1 MNPEK
6 RPIKIIVADDH
17 PLFRSGL
24 IKTIQGNPDYL
35 IAGESATGADA
46 LEQIRTIKPDIA
58 ILDIGMP
65 GMNGLEAA
73 KIIRKE
79 KPDTKIIIL
88 TMYKDED
95 YFNEAINLDV
105 SAYILKD
112 CATNEILNCL
122 EAVTGGEYYFSP
134 EVLKYLMNRKHKKSS
149 LQNEN
154 PGLKD
159 LTFAEKQVL
168 EMVAENKTSKEIAE
182 ELFISIRTV
191 QNHRNN
197 ICNKLNLKG
206 YNKLL
211 QFAIYNRHIIKA

>member
-6 RPIKIIVADDH
+6 KLIRIIVADDH

-24 IKTIQGNPDYL
+24 IKTIQENPDYL
-35 IAGESATGADA
+35 IVGESSTGADA
-46 LEQIRTIKPDIA
+46 LEQVRNLKPEIV
-58 ILDIGMP
+58 ILDISMP
-65 GMNGLEAA
+65 EMNGLEVT
-73 KIIRKE
+73 KIINKE
-79 KPDTKIIIL
+79 MLNTKVIIL

-112 CATNEILNCL
+112 CATREILNCL
-122 EAVTGGEYYFSP
+122 EVVLGGEYYFSP
-134 EVLKYLMNRKHKKSS
+134 EVLKFLLKRKHKKSS
-149 LQNEN
+149 LQNEH

-159 LTFAEKQVL
+159 LTVAEKQVL
-168 EMVAENKTSKEIAE
+168 ERVAENKTSKEIAD
-182 ELFISIRTV
+182 ELFISVRTV

-211 QFAIYNRHIIKA
+211 QFAIFNRHII

>member
-1 MNPEK
+1 MSTGKKPVA
-6 RPIKIIVADDH
+6 IIVADDH

-24 IKTIQGNPDYL
+24 IKTIQENSDYL

-46 LEQIRTIKPDIA
+46 LEQIRTIKPEIA
-58 ILDIGMP
+58 ILDISMP
-65 GMNGLEAA
+65 EMNGLEVA
-73 KIIRKE
+73 KIINKE
-79 KPDTKIIIL
+79 KLNTKVIIL

-122 EAVTGGEYYFSP
+122 DVILGGEYYFSP

-149 LQNEN
+149 LQNEH

-168 EMVAENKTSKEIAE
+168 EKVAENKTSKEIAE
-182 ELFISIRTV
+182 ELFISVRTV

-211 QFAIYNRHIIKA
+211 QFAIYNKNFF

>member
-1 MNPEK
+1 MSEERVLN
-6 RPIKIIVADDH
+6 IILADDH

-24 IKTIQGNPDYL
+24 SGVIKENPIYK
-35 IAGESATGADA
+35 IIGESANGEEA
-46 LEQIRTIKPDIA
+46 LELIRNRKPDIA
-58 ILDIGMP
+58 ILDISMP
-65 GMNGLEAA
+65 VLNGLEVTRAVN
-73 KIIRKE
+73 KE
-79 KPDTKIIIL
+79 KHPTKIIIL

-112 CATNEILNCL
+112 CATNEILKCL
-122 EAVTGGEYYFSP
+122 DEVINGEYFFSP
-134 EVLKYLMNRKHKKSS
+134 EVLNFLVKRKGRQRT
-149 LQNEN
+149 LETEN

-159 LTFAEKQVL
+159 LTAAEKQVL
-168 EMVAENKTSKEIAE
+168 EKVAENKTSREIAE

-197 ICNKLNLKG
+197 ICTKLNLKG

-211 QFAIYNRHIIKA
+211 QFAIYNRDIF

>member
-1 MNPEK
+1 MEK
-6 RPIKIIVADDH
+6 IPVKIIVADDH

-24 IKTIQGNPDYL
+24 VNTIKDNSDYN
-35 IAGESATGADA
+35 IIGESATGTEA
-46 LEQIRTIKPDIA
+46 LEQIRVFKPVIA
-58 ILDIGMP
+58 ILDINMP
-65 GMNGLEAA
+65 GMNGLEVT
-73 KIIRKE
+73 KTVNKE
-79 KPDTKIIIL
+79 KLPTKIIIL

-112 CATNEILNCL
+112 CATNEILKCL
-122 EAVTGGEYYFSP
+122 EEVLSGEYYFSP
-134 EVLKYLMNRKHKKSS
+134 GVLNYLVKRKNRQRT
-149 LQNEN
+149 LTDEN

-159 LTFAEKQVL
+159 LTIAEKQVL
-168 EMVAENKTSKEIAE
+168 EKVADNKTSKEIAK

-197 ICNKLNLKG
+197 ICTKLNLKG

-211 QFAIYNRHIIKA
+211 QFAIYNRNLIKT